1 MDHLRRSPQ
10 RQDERPLRHN
20 FAGTGVQR
28 YAKPYTAP
36 GERPYLMKVTVM
48 NDPNVSG
55 HWATLFY
62 GQGEMA
68 LRRFTFLPRQG
79 ENVSFKD
86 SMGRH
91 VVVQVDQV
99 HFVEDEDGDMLIS
112 LMCERT
118 NE

>member
-1 MDHLRRSPQ
+1 
-10 RQDERPLRHN
+10 
-20 FAGTGVQR
+20 
-28 YAKPYTAP
+28 
-36 GERPYLMKVTVM
+36 MKVTVM

-68 LRRFTFLPRQG
+68 PRRFTFLPRQG
-79 ENVSFKD
+79 DTVSFKD

-91 VVVQVDQV
+91 VVVQVDEV
-99 HFVEDEDGDMLIS
+99 HFSEDEDGDMLIS

-118 NE
+118 TSSSARTLQRF